1 MTRAVVATGLGAVGP
16 WGVGVEA
23 LAGCLAQGAT
33 RPVVVDRSAGY
44 HAPGG
49 ARTALTASGLDLSA
63 LVPPASARRMSP
75 PARFAVAALRLAL
88 ADAGLANAD
97 HERTGIVVGTAFG
110 PAFVTEQ
117 LLIQLLRQGPE
128 AASPAAFTESVA
140 SASAAQMAMAVGARG
155 PNLAIT
161 QRETSDLAA
170 LAEGARL
177 VATGAAERVLVAAV
191 DEMIPL
197 LHAVLDRFRA
207 LARPGADGA
216 EVARPFDRRRDGF
229 LAAEGAA
236 VVVLEAE
243 PDALGRGARPL
254 ARLAGVVRGFDA
266 SAPAWDWGTGSGPL
280 AATRARG
287 LRRAGVAPGSIDL
300 VVSGASGARRGDRLE
315 AGVLTTLFGQRLP
328 AVVAPKGTVGEPGG
342 AHLAAALLAASGRA
356 IGPTRGFEE
365 PDPELGL
372 RPSVAEKLPA
382 PRRTLVSA
390 LASGGAAT
398 WVVLDAP
405 EPSPARAV

>member
-1 MTRAVVATGLGAVGP
+1 
-16 WGVGVEA
+16 
-23 LAGCLAQGAT
+23 
-33 RPVVVDRSAGY
+33 
-44 HAPGG
+44 
-49 ARTALTASGLDLSA
+49 
-63 LVPPASARRMSP
+63 MSP
-75 PARFAVAALRLAL
+75 PARFAVAATRLAL
-88 ADAGLANAD
+88 AEAGLAHAT

-117 LLIQLLRQGPE
+117 LLLQLLRQGPE

-155 PNLAIT
+155 PNLALT

-229 LAAEGAA
+229 LASEGAA

-243 PDALGRGARPL
+243 EDAARRGARPL
-254 ARLAGVVRGFDA
+254 ARLAAFARGFDP
-266 SAPAWDWGTGSGPL
+266 SAPPWDWGTGAAQL
-280 AATRARG
+280 ATTLALG
-287 LRRAGVAPGSIDL
+287 LRRAGVAPSSIDL

-315 AGVLTTLFGQRLP
+315 AGVLTTLFGERLP
-328 AVVAPKGTVGEPGG
+328 PVLAPKGTLGEPGG
-342 AHLAAALLAASGRA
+342 AHLAAALLAASGRVHGA
-356 IGPTRGFEE
+356 TCGFGEV
-365 PDPELGL
+365 DPELGL
-372 RPSVAEKLPA
+372 RPHVAGALPA

-398 WVVLDAP
+398 WAVLEAV
-405 EPSPARAV
+405 EPSSAPAV